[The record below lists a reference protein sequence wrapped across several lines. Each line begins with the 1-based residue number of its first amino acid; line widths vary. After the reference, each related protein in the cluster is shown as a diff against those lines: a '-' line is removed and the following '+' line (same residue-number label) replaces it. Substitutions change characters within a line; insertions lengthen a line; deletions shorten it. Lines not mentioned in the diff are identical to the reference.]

1 MPVRILFQAD
11 EMVSDLRGAFNDLLA
26 ENEWMDDAT
35 RQSAAQKADAML
47 VLLGF
52 PSWCK
57 SSAELNDFYK
67 DVSGC
72 LGTEGRLNSH
82 PTTNLTLS
90 FASMKNLTFDV
101 TQIFRYLACFLHFRF
116 HFDT

>member
-1 MPVRILFQAD
+1 
-11 EMVSDLRGAFNDLLA
+11 MVSDLRGAFHDLLS

-52 PSWCK
+52 PSWCE
-57 SSAELNDFYK
+57 SSAELDDFYK
-67 DVSGC
+67 DVSGS
-72 LGTEGRLNSH
+72 LGSEGRLNSH
-82 PTTNLTLS
+82 PITNLTIS
-90 FASMKNLTFDV
+90 FASMKKLTFGLA
-101 TQIFRYLACFLHFRF
+101 QICQYFTCFLHFRF

>member
-1 MPVRILFQAD
+1 
-11 EMVSDLRGAFNDLLA
+11 MVSDLRGAFRDLLA

-47 VLLGF
+47 VLMGF
-52 PSWCK
+52 PSWCE
-57 SSAELNDFYK
+57 SSAELDDFYK

-72 LGTEGRLNSH
+72 LGSEGRLNFH
-82 PTTNLTLS
+82 PITNLSVS
-90 FASMKNLTFDV
+90 FVSMKKSTSDLK
-101 TQIFRYLACFLHFRF
+101 QIFQYLTRFVHFRF